1 MSKKLAKTPSDKA
14 HAELLQH
21 FLPTQLL
28 PDEDPETH
36 RALSDAIF
44 LNLMPGTPYERIL
57 AEQLVTLEW
66 EALRHRRLRDSLL
79 MAEFRDQS
87 MGVFKEGKVG
97 RVSDFY
103 RTQDIKDKAFD
114 LVSGNKNKRTKAM
127 QALEAAEITPSEIL
141 AKAYKELA
149 GSLDLHERHIAE
161 IEVRRRKLRDDY
173 DRLKTTRALPVEEAE
188 LVVEQ

>member
-1 MSKKLAKTPSDKA
+1 
-14 HAELLQH
+14 
-21 FLPTQLL
+21 
-28 PDEDPETH
+28 
-36 RALSDAIF
+36 
-44 LNLMPGTPYERIL
+44 MPGTPYERIL

-127 QALEAAEITPSEIL
+127 QALEAAQIAPSEIL
-141 AKAYKELA
+141 AKAYKALA
-149 GSLDLHERHIAE
+149 SSLDLHERHIAE

>member
-1 MSKKLAKTPSDKA
+1 MSKKLAKTSTDKA

-36 RALSDAIF
+36 RALRDALF
-44 LNLMPGTPYERIL
+44 LNLMPATPYERIL

-79 MAEFRDQS
+79 MAEYRDQS
-87 MGVFKEGKVG
+87 VGVFQEGDVG
-97 RVSDFY
+97 RISSY
-103 RTQDIKDKAFD
+103 RRNERAKDMAFN
-114 LVSGNKNKRTKAM
+114 LVSTDENRRTEAM
-127 QALEAAEITPSEIL
+127 QALEVAEIMPSEIL
-141 AKAYKELA
+141 AKAYKALA
-149 GSLDLHERHIAE
+149 RDLDLHERHIAE

-188 LVVEQ
+188 LVVDQ

>member
-1 MSKKLAKTPSDKA
+1 MSKKLAKTSSDKA

-87 MGVFKEGKVG
+87 MGVFKEGEVG
-97 RVSDFY
+97 RVYSFQQ
-103 RTQDIKDKAFD
+103 TQNAKEMAFD
-114 LVSGNKNKRTKAM
+114 LVGTNKNKRTKAM
-127 QALEAAEITPSEIL
+127 QALEAAQITPSEIL

>member
-1 MSKKLAKTPSDKA
+1 M
-14 HAELLQH
+14 QH

-87 MGVFKEGKVG
+87 MGVFKEGEVG
-97 RVSDFY
+97 RVYSFQQ
-103 RTQDIKDKAFD
+103 TKNAKEMAFD
-114 LVSGNKNKRTKAM
+114 LVGTNKNKRTKAM

-173 DRLKTTRALPVEEAE
+173 DRFKTTRALPVEEAE

>member
-1 MSKKLAKTPSDKA
+1 MSKKLPKTSAKAA

-36 RALSDAIF
+36 AALRDAI
-44 LNLMPGTPYERIL
+44 LLDLTPGTPYKRIL

-66 EALRHRRLRDSLL
+66 EALRHRRMRDSLL
-79 MAEFRDQS
+79 LAEYRDQS
-87 MGVFKEGKVG
+87 MGVFKEGEVG
-97 RVSDFY
+97 RVYSFQQ
-103 RTQDIKDKAFD
+103 TKNAKEMAFD
-114 LVSGNKNKRTKAM
+114 LVGTNKNKRTKAM
-127 QALEAAEITPSEIL
+127 QALEAAQITPSEIL

-149 GSLDLHERHIAE
+149 GSLETHERHIAE

-173 DRLKTTRALPVEEAE
+173 DRLKTTRALPIEEAE
-188 LVVEQ
+188 LVVDQ